1 MKAEDDRVCVCVCVC
16 VNGGVAK
23 RPQFLDN
30 GSNNSVVIGTH
41 TALLVLK
48 SITTTIT
55 QLVLARHNIRL
66 TYSKYLRLV
75 IVFIASDIAL
85 AP

>member
-1 MKAEDDRVCVCVCVC
+1 MEEWLRDH
-16 VNGGVAK
+16 N
-23 RPQFLDN
+23 FLDN

-41 TALLVLK
+41 TAPLVLK
-48 SITTTIT
+48 STTTTIT
-55 QLVLARHNIRL
+55 QLVLTRHNIRL

-85 AP
+85 APSLPMELLKRL